1 MPAGFAEQGGG
12 GGSLPNPPPAGGE
25 RGLSLPFPLPSSP
38 FLALEDRAVAA
49 YLGLALGDAL
59 GATVEFLTPREI
71 ALAYARQGGVHREIE
86 GGGWLRVR
94 PGQVTDDTTMA
105 LALGEAILAESG
117 RVKPSAV
124 ARAFDAWMRAKP
136 VDIGNTVR
144 RGILHFR
151 RTGEPWVE
159 PSPDAGNGAAMRCLP
174 VALAYAGA
182 GEEALA
188 EAALA
193 QAWVTHRNPLS
204 DAATVALVA
213 MVDLALT
220 GAGKADLLVRAEAL
234 AAAHP
239 EFAWR
244 GRREENPSGYIVD
257 SLRAVLQALEVS
269 TDFESC
275 VVGVANSGGDAD
287 TTAAIAGMLA
297 GALYGPAG
305 LPERWLRRLEVPIR
319 AACEVQARSLIRLS
333 PRGRQVAAA

>member
-1 MPAGFAEQGGG
+1 MA
-12 GGSLPNPPPAGGE
+12 
-25 RGLSLPFPLPSSP
+25 PLPS
-38 FLALEDRAVAA
+38 LEDRAVAA

-59 GATVEFLTPREI
+59 GATLEFLTPREI
-71 ALAYARQGGVHREIE
+71 ALRYAHQGGVHREIE
-86 GGGWLRVR
+86 GGGWLRLR

-105 LALGEAILAESG
+105 LALGEAILAEGG
-117 RVKPSAV
+117 RVEPAAV

-174 VALAYAGA
+174 VALALAGA
-182 GEEALA
+182 GEEKLA

-204 DAATVALVA
+204 DAATVTLVA
-213 MVDLALT
+213 MVDLVLA
-220 GAGKADLLVRAEAL
+220 GADKADLLARAETL
-234 AAAHP
+234 AATHA

-257 SLRAVLQALEVS
+257 SLRAVLQALEAS

-275 VVGVANSGGDAD
+275 VVGVANRGGDAD

-297 GALYGPAG
+297 GALYGPAS
-305 LPERWLRRLEVPIR
+305 LPERWLRHLEGPTR
-319 AACEVQARSLIRLS
+319 SACETQARALIRLS
-333 PRGRQVAAA
+333 PGAAVGEPGLAEPGAAIGVTPG